1 MKNQII
7 VAGIVVGAIIVAIPM
22 LILGMVRLVS
32 ELAIS
37 LARPRAPIV
46 TDKIRQLA
54 AAAETRMSGRT
65 GK

>member
-7 VAGIVVGAIIVAIPM
+7 VAVIVVGAIIVAIPM

-37 LARPRAPIV
+37 LAKPRAPIV

>member
-7 VAGIVVGAIIVAIPM
+7 VAVIVVGAIIVAIPM

>member
-1 MKNQII
+1 MKNHII
-7 VAGIVVGAIIVAIPM
+7 VAVIVVGAIIIAIPM
-22 LILGMVRLVS
+22 VLLGMVRLVS

>member
-1 MKNQII
+1 MKNQINVAVI
-7 VAGIVVGAIIVAIPM
+7 VLLAIIVAVPIF
-22 LILGMVRLVS
+22 ILGMVRLVS
-32 ELAIS
+32 ELAIA

>member
-7 VAGIVVGAIIVAIPM
+7 VAVIVVGAIIVAIPM

-54 AAAETRMSGRT
+54 AAAETRVSGRT

>member
-1 MKNQII
+1 MKNQIN
-7 VAGIVVGAIIVAIPM
+7 VAAIVVGAIIVAIPIF
-22 LILGMVRLVS
+22 ILGMVRLVL

-54 AAAETRMSGRT
+54 AAAEARMSGRT

>member
-7 VAGIVVGAIIVAIPM
+7 VAVIVVGAIIVATPM

-37 LARPRAPIV
+37 LAKPRAPIV